1 MTEDTD
7 VRMTCQRCAIL
18 DAVRSVK
25 SHPTAD
31 EVYEMVRQKLPS
43 VSLGTVYRNLDI
55 LSACGAI
62 RRLGPD
68 DGKMHFD
75 GNTSRHYHV
84 RCTACGRVDDVE
96 VLSFVPP
103 KARVEGKS
111 EYRITGYDIEFT
123 GTCPSCVES
132 AKSGLVGSGAVKGR
146 VEGRVKVPSSGGR
159 SGTEVIYE

>member
-1 MTEDTD
+1 MIEDTD

-18 DAVRSVK
+18 DAVKGVN

-31 EVYEMVRQKLPS
+31 EVYEIVRQKLPS

-55 LSACGAI
+55 LSSSGAI

-68 DGKMHFD
+68 DGKMRFD

-96 VLSFVPP
+96 VLSFAPP

-111 EYRITGYDIEFT
+111 EYRITGCNMEFE
-123 GTCPSCVES
+123 GVCPSCFKQ
-132 AKSGLVGSGAVKGR
+132 AQDQCQKQR
-146 VEGRVKVPSSGGR
+146 NTQEGGEKCLAAR
-159 SGTEVIYE
+159 SLPD